1 MIINLPLKRESVM
14 NKALVGLVAFLGSVP
29 AWAQEAH
36 TATAT
41 AGDKG
46 LYALGAGILL
56 GLAALG
62 GTLGQG
68 KIGSAAMDGI
78 ARNPQASKEMF
89 TPMIVALALVESLVI
104 LSWLMANFIQ
114 GKF

>member
-1 MIINLPLKRESVM
+1 MK
-14 NKALVGLVAFLGSVP
+14 KALFLATTIFGSLP

-36 TATAT
+36 GAA

-46 LYALGAGILL
+46 YYALGAGILL

-89 TPMIVALALVESLVI
+89 TPMIIALALVESLVVI
-104 LSWLMANFIQ
+104 SWVITFFIQ
-114 GKF
+114 GKL

>member
-1 MIINLPLKRESVM
+1 MK
-14 NKALVGLVAFLGSVP
+14 KTLVVLATVFASVP
-29 AWAQEAH
+29 AFAQDA
-36 TATAT
+36 A

-46 LYALGAGILL
+46 WYALGAGILL

-68 KIGSAAMDGI
+68 KIGAAAMDGI

-89 TPMIVALALVESLVI
+89 TPMIIALALVESLVVI
-104 LSWLMANFIQ
+104 SWVIAFFIQ

>member
-1 MIINLPLKRESVM
+1 MK
-14 NKALVGLVAFLGSVP
+14 KAFVVLAVVFGSVP
-29 AWAQEAH
+29 AFAQEA
-36 TATAT
+36 TSGI
-41 AGDKG
+41 GDKG
-46 LYALGAGILL
+46 LYALGAAILL

-68 KIGSAAMDGI
+68 KIGAAAMDGI

-89 TPMIVALALVESLVI
+89 TPMIIALALVESLVVI
-104 LSWLMANFIQ
+104 SWVIAFFIQ